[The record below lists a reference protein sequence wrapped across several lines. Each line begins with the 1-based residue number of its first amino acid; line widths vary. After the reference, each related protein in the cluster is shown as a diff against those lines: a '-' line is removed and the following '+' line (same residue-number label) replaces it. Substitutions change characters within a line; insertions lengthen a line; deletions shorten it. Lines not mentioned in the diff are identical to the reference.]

1 MAPREWTNWSKVHAA
16 RPLVWESPRSVA
28 EVVDLMGRATRAKQR
43 VRPMGARHSWSPIAQ
58 PEHVAVDLENLRSVI
73 QIDAGARTVRVQAG
87 IHLHELTAALDRVG
101 LAMPIL
107 GSISAQSIAGATSTG
122 THGSSLVHGNLS
134 SLLEEITLVTPRGEV
149 LRIGRGDPRM
159 AAARVGLGALG
170 IVVEVVV
177 RVAPAFTLIGEVEV
191 MPIREAARSLAA
203 IAESSEYV
211 KVWWLPG
218 ARGAHV
224 FRYLRTPETPIDPST
239 SRAFDEHVVNRW
251 IFPLALRAGVRWPE
265 ITPRMNHFVARS
277 YLERPAV
284 PVRSHHAFNVA
295 MPPIHRET
303 EYAFGLDDAPGAIE
317 ALATL
322 IEAERLPVNFPVEV
336 RFVRE
341 DAAWMSP
348 AYGRP
353 TVQIGA
359 YMTEG
364 AGRARFFRAFEQ
376 IAHERR
382 ARPHWGKE
390 MDVDAAYV
398 SRVFPEAGAFRKLA
412 RELDPN
418 GTMRNA
424 FLDRVLGA

>member
-1 MAPREWTNWSKVHAA
+1 MAPREWTNWSRVHAA
-16 RPLVWESPRSVA
+16 RPTVWESPRSVA
-28 EVVDLMGRATRAKQR
+28 EVVDVLSRARRAGQR
-43 VRPMGARHSWSPIAQ
+43 VRALGAGHSWSAIAQ
-58 PEHVAVDLENLRSVI
+58 PDHVALDLENMRAVLG
-73 QIDAGARTVRVQAG
+73 IDAGARTIRVQAG
-87 IHLHELTAALDRVG
+87 IHLFELTVALDRLG

-134 SLLEEITLVTPRGEV
+134 SLIEELVLVTPRGET
-149 LRIGRGDPRM
+149 LRIGKGDPRM

-170 IVVEVVV
+170 VVVEVVL
-177 RVAPAFTLIGEVEV
+177 RVAPAFTLVGEVEV
-191 MPIREAARSLAA
+191 VPIREAARHLPEIAA
-203 IAESSEYV
+203 SAEFV

-224 FRYLRTPETPIDPST
+224 FRYLRTPERAVDVSA
-239 SRAFDEHVVNRW
+239 SRAFDEHVVNRHV
-251 IFPLALRAGVRWPE
+251 FPLALAATMRWPE
-265 ITPRMNHFVARS
+265 ITRRLNRFVAKS
-277 YLERPAV
+277 YLERPSV
-284 PVRSHHAFNVA
+284 PVKSHYAFNVA

-303 EYAFGLDDAPGAIE
+303 EYAFGLDDAPHAIE

-322 IEAERLPVNFPVEV
+322 VEAEQLPVNFPVEV

-364 AGRARFFRAFEQ
+364 PGRARFFHAFEQ
-376 IAHERR
+376 IAHHHA

-398 SRVFPEAGAFRKLA
+398 ARVFPEARAFRQLT
-412 RELDPN
+412 RELDPE

-424 FLDRVLGA
+424 FLDRVLG